1 MLYCYENATN
11 QVQIARI
18 NNMLN
23 WTYERVVFPGQQLLF
38 EAPPEAEL
46 EIHTSH
52 PVSAILSDRI
62 TCTRLR
68 VWNPTA
74 QD

>member
-1 MLYCYENATN
+1 
-11 QVQIARI
+11 
-18 NNMLN
+18 MLN

-68 VWNPTA
+68 VWNPTT